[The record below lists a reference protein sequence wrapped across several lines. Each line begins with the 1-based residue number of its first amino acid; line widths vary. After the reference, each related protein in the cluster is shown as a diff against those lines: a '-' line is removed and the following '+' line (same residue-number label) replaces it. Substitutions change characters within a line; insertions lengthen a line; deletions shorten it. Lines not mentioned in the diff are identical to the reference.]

1 MYWSKNLRFL
11 IGAILVSIL
20 LIVLIVVAIG
30 HKSSN
35 LATQKPMASYANNP
49 TAQVSMLIDGP
60 VSAPP
65 QHNQVQEIVSNS
77 QTTINIIQGYNYHII
92 KTQSYPLSDAGFTVF
107 LRSLEFAGFNKGT
120 NNPSLSQA
128 SGYCPTGD
136 RYIFTFKVNG
146 KQVQRYW
153 TTNCSGVS
161 HTFDGSLG
169 LTTQL
174 FQNMVPNYGTL
185 TQNLNI

>member
-1 MYWSKNLRFL
+1 MYRSRELRFL
-11 IGAILVSIL
+11 IGAILTIIL

-30 HKSSN
+30 HKSTN
-35 LATQKPMASYANNP
+35 LINQKPMASYANNS

-60 VSAPP
+60 VSAPS

-77 QTTINIIQGYNYHII
+77 QATINIIQGYNDRII
-92 KTQSYPLSDAGFTVF
+92 NTQNYPFSDAGFHVF

-153 TTNCSGVS
+153 TTNCSGLP
-161 HTFDGSLG
+161 HTFNGNLS

-174 FQNMVPNYGTL
+174 FQSLVPNYANL